1 MAIWVR
7 EGRRRGKDRRSVL
20 VRKGWVGRRQRVG
33 KRWRWC
39 EGWEMAKEKSI
50 SRFIANVYKVK
61 CGGGYRGEAVKEMRG
76 RQQVEVAGR

>member
-1 MAIWVR
+1 M
-7 EGRRRGKDRRSVL
+7 
-20 VRKGWVGRRQRVG
+20 
-33 KRWRWC
+33 
-39 EGWEMAKEKSI
+39 MAKEKSI